1 MRVAVPYDTP
11 VMTDSPPLDR
21 GAQPAPAD
29 LLATPYRTHTCGAL
43 RIADAGSTAR
53 LSGWV
58 HRRRDHGQLIFIDLR
73 DRHGITQVVV
83 DRTDQPDAHAT
94 ASRVR
99 IEFVITVEGDVAPRL
114 PGTENPRLPTGAIEL
129 RATTVTILSESKTP
143 PFYIN
148 EPDAAIDESLRLRYR
163 YLDIRREAMASR
175 LLLRSRLVQAIR
187 EVHHANGFIEV
198 ETPNL
203 IKSTPEGARDFIV
216 PSRLQ
221 PGNVYALP
229 QSPQQLK
236 QLLMVAGI
244 DRYFQIAR
252 CFRDEDLRG
261 DRQPEFTQLD
271 LEMSF
276 VDEDAVMAF
285 VEAMVIEVCR
295 VTTPDRPIAETPI
308 PRFTYAEAMERFGSD
323 KPDLRFGMEL
333 VDLAPLW
340 DGTPSGFR
348 VFDDALDVGGRVKAI
363 VVPGLGGASRK
374 DIDDLIERAKRFGA
388 KGLVWLA
395 VEESGAVRSSIA
407 KHLGDDGAER
417 LVEHAGAKPGD
428 LVLVVADN
436 AAITADVLGRL
447 RAELGPRLGL
457 ADPDVLSFCWIH
469 RFPMYQWDAEN
480 GRWDATHNPF
490 SGVLPE
496 DEELLVTTSGDTSRP
511 SPDDPAGRAR
521 ALQYDITLNG
531 WELGGGS
538 IRIHRRDL
546 LARSFALQGQT
557 EQGMKEKFGALL
569 EAFDYGPPP
578 HGGIALGIDR
588 WAALL
593 SHQAN
598 IREVMAFPKTQSG
611 GDLMLEAPSPPEPA
625 QLAELGLRFTGVPGR
640 AAPAA
645 PPSEQV
651 EHVGPTV
658 EA

>member
-1 MRVAVPYDTP
+1 
-11 VMTDSPPLDR
+11 
-21 GAQPAPAD
+21 
-29 LLATPYRTHTCGAL
+29 L
-43 RIADAGSTAR
+43 RISDAGTTAR

-58 HRRRDHGQLIFIDLR
+58 HRRRDHGHLIFLDLR

-83 DRTDQPDAHAT
+83 DRTEQPDAHAV
-94 ASRVR
+94 ASRAR
-99 IEFVITVEGDVAPRL
+99 SEFVITVDGDVAPRL
-114 PGTENPRLPTGAIEL
+114 AGTENPRLPTGAIEL
-129 RATTVTILSESKTP
+129 RATAVTILSESKTP
-143 PFYIN
+143 PFYVN
-148 EPDAAIDESLRLRYR
+148 DPDATIDESLRLRYR
-163 YLDIRREAMASR
+163 YLDIRREAMAGR
-175 LLLRSRLVQAIR
+175 LLLRSRLVQAVR
-187 EVHHANGFIEV
+187 EVHHANGFVEV
-198 ETPNL
+198 ETPDL

-221 PGNVYALP
+221 PGTVYALP

-276 VDEDAVMAF
+276 VDENAVMEF

-295 VTTPDRPIAETPI
+295 ATTPDRPIQEAPF
-308 PRFTYAEAMERFGSD
+308 PRFTYAEAIERFGSD
-323 KPDLRFGMEL
+323 KPDLRFAMEL
-333 VDLAPLW
+333 VDLAPVL
-340 DGTPSGFR
+340 GAGEGAGSGPSGFR
-348 VFDDALDVGGRVKAI
+348 IFDEALAAGGRVKAI
-363 VVPGLGGASRK
+363 VAPGMAGATRK
-374 DIDDLIERAKRFGA
+374 EIDELTERARRFGA
-388 KGLVWLA
+388 KGLAWLA
-395 VEESGAVRSSIA
+395 VEESGAIRSPIA
-407 KHLGDDGAER
+407 KFLGDDGADR
-417 LVEHAGAKPGD
+417 LIAHAGATPGD
-428 LVLVVADN
+428 LVLVVADKP
-436 AAITADVLGRL
+436 AVTADVLARL
-447 RAELGPRLGL
+447 RAELGERLDL
-457 ADPDVLSFCWIH
+457 ADPDVLAFCWVH
-469 RFPMYQWDAEN
+469 RFPMYQWDSEL

-490 SGVLPE
+490 SGVVPE
-496 DEELLVTTSGDTSRP
+496 DEALLVTASGDPAMP

-521 ALQYDITLNG
+521 ALQYDIVLNG

-557 EQGMKEKFGALL
+557 EAGMKEKFGALL
-569 EAFDYGPPP
+569 EAFEYGPPP

-593 SHQAN
+593 ARQTN

-625 QLAELGLRFTGVPGR
+625 QLAELGLRFVGVPGR
-640 AAPAA
+640 ATTAPG
-645 PPSEQV
+645 EQV
-651 EHVGPTV
+651 APTA